1 MNQIIGFVGSGN
13 MASSLI
19 GGLLSCDI
27 EGINGE
33 QILVFDPS
41 TDKVDALVEKFDVR
55 RANDNESLVLESDV
69 VVIAVKPQA
78 MQSVLQPLGG
88 AFRESS
94 ALIVSI
100 VAGITSA
107 SIEAW
112 LQAPCAIARVMPNT
126 PALVGSGAS
135 GMYANKRVTDSQ
147 RATTETLMN
156 AVGLSVWVN
165 SEDDID
171 TVTALSGSGPAYFML
186 FIQSLVDAAMQAGLE
201 ETAAKTLAV
210 QTAMGAAELVCA
222 SDQSIQTLID
232 NVTSPGGTT
241 EQALLSFNQS
251 NLKQAVRDAF
261 DAAKHRSQELA
272 RELA

>member
-1 MNQIIGFVGSGN
+1 VNQIIGFIGSGN

-19 GGLLSCDI
+19 GGMLSCDI
-27 EGINGE
+27 DGLTGE

-41 TDKVDALVEKFDVR
+41 TDKVDALVEKFGVR
-55 RANDNESLVLESDV
+55 RANDNQSLVLESDV
-69 VVIAVKPQA
+69 VVIAVKPQV
-78 MQSVLQPLGG
+78 MQSVLQPLGE

-107 SIEAW
+107 SIESW
-112 LQAPCAIARVMPNT
+112 LQVPCAIARVMPNT
-126 PALVGSGAS
+126 PALVGAGAS
-135 GMYANKRVTDSQ
+135 GMLANERVSASQ

-186 FIQSLVDAAMQAGLE
+186 FIQSLVDAAIHAGLE
-201 ETAAKTLAV
+201 ESAAKTLAA
-210 QTAMGAAELVCA
+210 QTAIGAAELVSA

-251 NLKQAVRDAF
+251 NLKQAVREAF
-261 DAAKHRSQELA
+261 NAAKHRSKELA
-272 RELA
+272 RELT